1 MFTLEY
7 AKDPIYSS
15 EDGQSICL
23 KVKFYEFSEEMM
35 FSATPFDAMPHG
47 IEIYN
52 RALSGEFGV
61 IAPFVSPATEEV

>member
-1 MFTLEY
+1 
-7 AKDPIYSS
+7 
-15 EDGQSICL
+15 
-23 KVKFYEFSEEMM
+23 
-35 FSATPFDAMPHG
+35 MPHG